1 MKVRLTHAVFTAV
14 IPVLFYMTQTVQAA
28 QIDKEPNPPAKPPQA
43 TPARAVA
50 GSEGNVP
57 TLFDAATAARRDTD
71 PDLNGS
77 VKGVP
82 PATDVKR

>member
-1 MKVRLTHAVFTAV
+1 MKVRLTHAVFIAA
-14 IPVLFYMTQTVQAA
+14 IPVLFYITQTVQAA

-50 GSEGNVP
+50 AEGNVP

-77 VKGVP
+77 VKEVP
-82 PATDVKR
+82 PAADVKR